1 MALPCGS
8 GSCTVSHRAA
18 RHSPPDSWR
27 PQVFP
32 QCSPS
37 SFRQCL
43 HGPRKRRTQVEQ
55 ALVGHLR
62 HSVGPQLPTEYLA
75 WHSPRLFHPESE
87 SLRRGGNGS
96 SCLPPGGQ
104 QGLGSVLR
112 LHHGDHPAQGQ
123 SRVARARCSGHAD
136 DCSRDT
142 CPHPHG
148 YIHHQGGGPRQ
159 GLARYL
165 TLLQA
170 RPQAKVHFQ
179 ED

>member
-1 MALPCGS
+1 MLPILLPAMPPWPKEEEDTGGA
-8 GSCTVSHRAA
+8 GSCWASQTL
-18 RHSPPDSWR
+18 P
-27 PQVFP
+27 
-32 QCSPS
+32 
-37 SFRQCL
+37 
-43 HGPRKRRTQVEQ
+43 
-55 ALVGHLR
+55 
-62 HSVGPQLPTEYLA
+62 VGPQLPTEYLA

-159 GLARYL
+159 GLAQYL